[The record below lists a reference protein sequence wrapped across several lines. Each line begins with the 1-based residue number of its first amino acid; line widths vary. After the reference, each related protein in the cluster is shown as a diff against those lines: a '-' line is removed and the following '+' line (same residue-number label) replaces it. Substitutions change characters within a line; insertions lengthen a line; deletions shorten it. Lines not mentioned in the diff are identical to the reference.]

1 MYELYSEFQRLE
13 NQEIFEKQY
22 ISSITTDEE
31 LNAIVKGDS
40 CVYVPRIC
48 RELLFFIDLHDSKLY
63 QEITVRPWQVETNAD
78 VTDKLA
84 KKRAVEAFRDF
95 KRILEKKI
103 PDVVCIVDSDYE
115 FLLLCSDDYVFA
127 RCVDGEGHQGI
138 GVFKYE
144 DNSEGNE
151 TYYKMMKESLYDRT

>member
-1 MYELYSEFQRLE
+1 MSDLYSEFQRAR

-31 LNAIVKGDS
+31 LNSIVKDDS

-78 VTDKLA
+78 VTNILA
-84 KKRAVEAFRDF
+84 KKRTVEAFYDF
-95 KRILEKKI
+95 KRILEKKF
-103 PDVVCIVDSDYE
+103 PDVVCIVDDDNG

-127 RCVDGEGHQGI
+127 RCVDDEGHQGV
-138 GVFKYE
+138 GVFMYE
-144 DNSEGNE
+144 NNAEGNE